1 MKERKYK
8 MEIEGLMVEIT
19 YNFERGD
26 KGDYFTPPTGGF
38 VDILYWE
45 LAKGEEKAQE
55 REGISD
61 DAWDAWMF
69 DIEEYV
75 YHHSTWDILEWE
87 NRIRDIDFDEN

>member
-1 MKERKYK
+1 MKERKYNK
-8 MEIEGLMVEIT
+8 EIEGLKVIIT

-26 KGDYFTPPTGGF
+26 KGDF

-45 LAKGEEKAQE
+45 LAKGEERAQE

-75 YHHSTWDILEWE
+75 YHRSTWDILEWE
-87 NRIRDIDFDEN
+87 KKMEYIDFDEN